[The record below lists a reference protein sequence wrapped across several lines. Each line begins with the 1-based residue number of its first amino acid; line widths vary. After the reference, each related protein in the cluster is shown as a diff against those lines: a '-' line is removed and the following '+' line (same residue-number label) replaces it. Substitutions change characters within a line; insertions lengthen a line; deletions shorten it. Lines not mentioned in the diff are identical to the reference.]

1 MHCSMHRGLCTM
13 TCLCHAPCHAPC
25 HETMRHAPL
34 LASQPWSV
42 PCPVPRA
49 VPHGPT
55 PFPGPCPGRASCR
68 TLCRAPCCAPCHAAS
83 RAPRHP
89 PRCAPRCPPCSAPCH
104 TVPRR
109 VPCAGSHT
117 TLTSRPVCEPCHAP
131 CRAAHR
137 AKPRAVYH
145 AMPHAV
151 PHAMP
156 RSVPRAV
163 PRAVP
168 CPVPRYAH
176 RAGDAEE
183 ASGARLPRAVTA
195 SSTSLRLLMRAI
207 NRVRLPP
214 RAPRQRGRTASPPA
228 MGPRRWLLCAA
239 RGDPAADE
247 RNTRGA
253 GKSTESENSSTSQ
266 FSNVKG
272 LLWKRLRE
280 RKGRGIPKAETPVV
294 TVPDGERVPSRSGSR
309 ESLLPPPSAAELDL
323 TGDNVIVRP
332 VHGSIVGEKFCFQI
346 ITGEGSRSFGCT
358 SLAERDRWIEN
369 LRRTVQ
375 PNKDN
380 CERLELAL
388 SLWVYEARDLPPRRR
403 LRCHLHLDGTLF
415 ARTTAKVAS
424 PDGELFWGELFQLAA
439 LPPAHA
445 LTLALCRDDHPGQL
459 MASIT
464 VPLAE
469 LAASRQP
476 LERWYPLSGPGG
488 GERVPSVRVRGR
500 YREVRVLP
508 IVRYKE
514 LAEFITFHYRE
525 LCAHLEPTI
534 AVRHKEEL
542 AGALVRV
549 LQSTGKAKSFLID
562 LGMAELDR
570 FDDREALIFREN
582 TLATKAI
589 DEYMKL
595 VGGKYLQDTLG
606 EAVAQLCTSDDSCE
620 VDPSKCAG
628 LDLSDNQNNLRQVC
642 EETFQRIAT
651 SCDAF
656 PAELGEIFAAW
667 QEECTARGKAP
678 IGQRLVSASLFLRF
692 LCPAIMSPSLFGLVQ
707 EYPSE
712 ATARTLTLVAKVIQN
727 LANFTTFGEKE
738 AYMGFM
744 NEFLEHN
751 WSTMTTFLQ
760 SVANPESS
768 VHMATYDGYVDL
780 ALELATLHLLL
791 CDIFS
796 SLDQA
801 TQEELEPLPTIL
813 TAIREGTP
821 VPVSVR
827 LSSTTERSP
836 AESFKPGFVPPRDLS
851 KHSPLIKSQSLISIR
866 RVRGRED
873 GPEPEPSPAP
883 VPSPP
888 PSRERRNVHRT
899 QSVPAQSKAARRLR
913 KQSSTEHVAEP
924 PAEDNLG
931 SPVPRATPGH
941 GKLRPSASLPRKST
955 VPWQRYAEE
964 AAAAAAQGELYAI
977 RPLEKHG
984 RLIEALRKEVAENRE
999 QLRLAETRAGEA
1011 EAQRRGLR
1019 QEQGQHRE
1027 QLELLRQQLDEANA
1041 RAANLGARLT
1051 AAEGARK
1058 KDLERL
1064 KTSEEKSRELQRR
1077 LSALERDQAELRGA
1091 VAQALGHPGRTGHW
1105 MPARGWDESG
1115 DDAQATSV

>member
-1 MHCSMHRGLCTM
+1 MEVEKPPLAPEAPTLLKTYKWRTAAPMGEREPERGTGSPGSRRWTRLQGWK
-13 TCLCHAPCHAPC
+13 
-25 HETMRHAPL
+25 RSY
-34 LASQPWSV
+34 SQPESDGLDDGAGKGTQAGA
-42 PCPVPRA
+42 PKASTRRSLFQRAFSAPSKGTKEPR
-49 VPHGPT
+49 GPE
-55 PFPGPCPGRASCR
+55 GGRA
-68 TLCRAPCCAPCHAAS
+68 TLQKY
-83 RAPRHP
+83 
-89 PRCAPRCPPCSAPCH
+89 
-104 TVPRR
+104 
-109 VPCAGSHT
+109 
-117 TLTSRPVCEPCHAP
+117 L
-131 CRAAHR
+131 
-137 AKPRAVYH
+137 
-145 AMPHAV
+145 
-151 PHAMP
+151 
-156 RSVPRAV
+156 RSMSKRKGHV
-163 PRAVP
+163 
-168 CPVPRYAH
+168 
-176 RAGDAEE
+176 E
-183 ASGARLPRAVTA
+183 SGARAEQVPHDAVPA
-195 SSTSLRLLMRAI
+195 STHGTSSIPLAPAPDAPVWDVSNFSLVDGHLVLVSRDEEAACRSR
-207 NRVRLPP
+207 NRTGSSISESSNLHP
-214 RAPRQRGRTASPPA
+214 AGGRRDP
-228 MGPRRWLLCAA
+228 
-239 RGDPAADE
+239 DPAADE
-247 RNTRGA
+247 RSTRGA
-253 GKSTESENSSTSQ
+253 GRSTESEIPPTSQ
-266 FSNVKG
+266 LSNVKG
-272 LLWKRLRE
+272 LLWKRLRD
-280 RKGRGIPKAETPVV
+280 RKGRGVPKTDTPAV

-415 ARTTAKVAS
+415 ARTTAKVAG

-439 LPPAHA
+439 LPPARA
-445 LTLALCRDDHPGQL
+445 LTLALCRDDHPGQPV
-459 MASIT
+459 ASIT

-469 LAASRQP
+469 LAAARQP

-525 LCAHLEPTI
+525 LCARLEPTI

-562 LGMAELDR
+562 LGVAELDR

-642 EETFQRIAT
+642 EETFQSIAA

-692 LCPAIMSPSLFGLVQ
+692 LCPAVMSPSLFGLVQ

-751 WSTMTTFLQ
+751 WSTMTAFLQ

-827 LSSTTERSP
+827 LSSTTERRYRP

-873 GPEPEPSPAP
+873 GPEPEPAPAP
-883 VPSPP
+883 LPSPP
-888 PSRERRNVHRT
+888 PSRDRRNVQRT

-913 KQSSTEHVAEP
+913 KQSSAEHVAEP
-924 PAEDNLG
+924 PVEDNAG
-931 SPVPRATPGH
+931 SHVARDASGH
-941 GKLRPSASLPRKST
+941 GKLRSSASLPRKST

-964 AAAAAAQGELYAI
+964 AAAAAVQGELYAI

-999 QLRLAETRAGEA
+999 KLRLAETRAGEM
-1011 EAQRRGLR
+1011 EAQHRGLR
-1019 QEQGQHRE
+1019 QEQGQQRE
-1027 QLELLRQQLDEANA
+1027 QLERLRQQLEETNA

-1051 AAEGARK
+1051 AAEGTRK

-1064 KTSEEKSRELQRR
+1064 KSSEEKNRELERR
-1077 LSALERDQAELRGA
+1077 LSALEREQAELRGA
-1091 VAQALGHPGRTGHW
+1091 VAQALGHPGRTGRR
-1105 MPARGWDESG
+1105 MLARGWDESG

>member
-1 MHCSMHRGLCTM
+1 MEVETPPEPPTLLKTYKWRTAAPVGDREAEKATGPPGHRTTGSPGSRRWTRLQGWKRSYSHPESDGHQDGTGRGHSGSGGPPKAS
-13 TCLCHAPCHAPC
+13 TRRSLFQRAFSAPSKVTKEPRGPEGGRA
-25 HETMRHAPL
+25 TLQKYLR
-34 LASQPWSV
+34 SV
-42 PCPVPRA
+42 SKRKGHGESGGPRA
-49 VPHGPT
+49 EPVVHEAVPVSTHGT
-55 PFPGPCPGRASCR
+55 PAPDALVWDVSNFSLVDGHLVLVGRDEEASCR
-68 TLCRAPCCAPCHAAS
+68 S
-83 RAPRHP
+83 RTQTGSSISDSTNLHGAGGRRDPDP
-89 PRCAPRCPPCSAPCH
+89 AGEERCP
-104 TVPRR
+104 
-109 VPCAGSHT
+109 
-117 TLTSRPVCEPCHAP
+117 
-131 CRAAHR
+131 
-137 AKPRAVYH
+137 
-145 AMPHAV
+145 
-151 PHAMP
+151 
-156 RSVPRAV
+156 
-163 PRAVP
+163 
-168 CPVPRYAH
+168 
-176 RAGDAEE
+176 
-183 ASGARLPRAVTA
+183 
-195 SSTSLRLLMRAI
+195 
-207 NRVRLPP
+207 
-214 RAPRQRGRTASPPA
+214 RG
-228 MGPRRWLLCAA
+228 G
-239 RGDPAADE
+239 
-247 RNTRGA
+247 
-253 GKSTESENSSTSQ
+253 GKSTESETSQ

-280 RKGRGIPKAETPVV
+280 RKGRGVPKAETPVV

-309 ESLLPPPSAAELDL
+309 ESLLPPPSVAELDL

-332 VHGSIVGEKFCFQI
+332 VHGSIVGERFCFQI

-415 ARTTAKVAS
+415 ARTTAKVAG

-439 LPPAHA
+439 LPPSRA
-445 LTLALCRDDHPGQL
+445 LTLALCRDDHPGQPV
-459 MASIT
+459 ASIT
-464 VPLAE
+464 VPLSE
-469 LAASRQP
+469 LAATRQP
-476 LERWYPLSGPGG
+476 LERWYPLSAPAG

-525 LCAHLEPTI
+525 LCARLEPTI

-562 LGMAELDR
+562 LGVAELDR

-651 SCDAF
+651 SYEAF

-667 QEECTARGKAP
+667 QEECAARGKTP

-751 WSTMTTFLQ
+751 WSTMRDFLQ

-813 TAIREGTP
+813 TAIKEGTP

-827 LSSTTERSP
+827 LSSTTERRYRP

-866 RVRGRED
+866 RVRGREE

-888 PSRERRNVHRT
+888 PSNRERRNVQRT
-899 QSVPAQSKAARRLR
+899 QSVPAQNKATRRLR
-913 KQSSTEHVAEP
+913 KQSSVEHVEGP
-924 PAEDNLG
+924 PTEDNLG
-931 SPVPRATPGH
+931 TLAHHNAPGR
-941 GKLRPSASLPRKST
+941 GKMRSSASLPRKST

-964 AAAAAAQGELYAI
+964 AAAAQGELYAI

-984 RLIEALRKEVAENRE
+984 RLIEGLRKEVGENRE
-999 QLRLAETRAGEA
+999 KIRSVEMKVGEM
-1011 EAQRRGLR
+1011 E
-1019 QEQGQHRE
+1019 EQHQE
-1027 QLELLRQQLDEANA
+1027 QLERLRKQLEEANA

-1051 AAEGARK
+1051 AAEGTRK

-1064 KTSEEKSRELQRR
+1064 KSSEEKSRELVRAGTRVHPWVTGGTREWSDGVPSQEKR
-1077 LSALERDQAELRGA
+1077 LSALEREQAELRGA
-1091 VAQALGHPGRTGHW
+1091 ITQALGHPGRTGRR
-1105 MPARGWDESG
+1105 MAARGWDESG

>member
-1 MHCSMHRGLCTM
+1 MEVEKPSLGPEPPTLLKTYKWRTTAPMGDREAERGTGSPGSRRWTRLQGWK
-13 TCLCHAPCHAPC
+13 
-25 HETMRHAPL
+25 RSY
-34 LASQPWSV
+34 SQPESDSPDDGAGKGSSNLGAPKASTRRSLFQRAFSAPSKGMKETRGPEGGKATLQKYLRSMSKRKGHV
-42 PCPVPRA
+42 ENGARAEQVLHDA
-49 VPHGPT
+49 VPASTHGTSSIP
-55 PFPGPCPGRASCR
+55 PAPAPDAPVWDVSNFLLVDGHLVLVGRDEEASCR
-68 TLCRAPCCAPCHAAS
+68 IRNQTGSSISESTNL
-83 RAPRHP
+83 HP
-89 PRCAPRCPPCSAPCH
+89 AGG
-104 TVPRR
+104 RR
-109 VPCAGSHT
+109 DP
-117 TLTSRPVCEPCHAP
+117 
-131 CRAAHR
+131 
-137 AKPRAVYH
+137 
-145 AMPHAV
+145 
-151 PHAMP
+151 
-156 RSVPRAV
+156 
-163 PRAVP
+163 
-168 CPVPRYAH
+168 
-176 RAGDAEE
+176 
-183 ASGARLPRAVTA
+183 
-195 SSTSLRLLMRAI
+195 
-207 NRVRLPP
+207 
-214 RAPRQRGRTASPPA
+214 
-228 MGPRRWLLCAA
+228 
-239 RGDPAADE
+239 DPAADE
-247 RNTRGA
+247 RSTRGA
-253 GKSTESENSSTSQ
+253 GRSTESETSPASQ

-280 RKGRGIPKAETPVV
+280 RKGRGVPKAETPAV
-294 TVPDGERVPSRSGSR
+294 TVPNGERVPSRSGSR

-323 TGDNVIVRP
+323 TGDNVIIRP

-439 LPPAHA
+439 LPPARA
-445 LTLALCRDDHPGQL
+445 LTLALCRDDQPGQPV
-459 MASIT
+459 ASIT

-469 LAASRQP
+469 LAATRQP

-562 LGMAELDR
+562 LGVAELDR

-606 EAVAQLCTSDDSCE
+606 EVVAQLCTSDDSCE

-642 EETFQRIAT
+642 EETFQRIAA

-667 QEECTARGKAP
+667 QEECAARGKAP

-751 WSTMTTFLQ
+751 WSTMTEFLQ

-827 LSSTTERSP
+827 LSSTVERSP

-873 GPEPEPSPAP
+873 GPEPEPTPAP
-883 VPSPP
+883 VPAPP
-888 PSRERRNVHRT
+888 PSRERRNVQRT

-913 KQSSTEHVAEP
+913 KQSSAEHVAEP
-924 PAEDNLG
+924 PVEDNLG
-931 SPVPRATPGH
+931 SLVPHDTPGH
-941 GKLRPSASLPRKST
+941 GKLRSSASLPRKST

-999 QLRLAETRAGEA
+999 KLRLAETRAGEM
-1011 EAQRRGLR
+1011 EVQHRGWQ

-1027 QLELLRQQLDEANA
+1027 QLERLRQQLEEANA

-1051 AAEGARK
+1051 AAEGTRK

-1064 KTSEEKSRELQRR
+1064 KISEEKSRELERR
-1077 LSALERDQAELRGA
+1077 LSALEREQAELRGA
-1091 VAQALGHPGRTGHW
+1091 IAQALGHPGRMGRR
-1105 MPARGWDESG
+1105 MLARGWDESG

>member
-1 MHCSMHRGLCTM
+1 MEVEKPPAAAETPTLLKTYKWRTAAPMGDREPERGTGSPGSRRWTRLQGWKRSYSQPESDGPDDGAGKGAPKASTRRSLFQRAFSAPSKVAKEPRSPEGGKATLQKYLRSMSKRKGHGESGARAERAHRDALPTPES
-13 TCLCHAPCHAPC
+13 THSTP
-25 HETMRHAPL
+25 TAPL
-34 LASQPWSV
+34 APAPDV
-42 PCPVPRA
+42 PVWD
-49 VPHGPT
+49 VSNFSLVDGQLIHV
-55 PFPGPCPGRASCR
+55 GRDEEASCR
-68 TLCRAPCCAPCHAAS
+68 S
-83 RAPRHP
+83 RNRTGSSISESTNLHP
-89 PRCAPRCPPCSAPCH
+89 AGG
-104 TVPRR
+104 RR
-109 VPCAGSHT
+109 DT
-117 TLTSRPVCEPCHAP
+117 
-131 CRAAHR
+131 
-137 AKPRAVYH
+137 
-145 AMPHAV
+145 
-151 PHAMP
+151 
-156 RSVPRAV
+156 
-163 PRAVP
+163 
-168 CPVPRYAH
+168 
-176 RAGDAEE
+176 
-183 ASGARLPRAVTA
+183 
-195 SSTSLRLLMRAI
+195 
-207 NRVRLPP
+207 
-214 RAPRQRGRTASPPA
+214 
-228 MGPRRWLLCAA
+228 
-239 RGDPAADE
+239 DPATEE
-247 RNTRGA
+247 RNTRAA
-253 GKSTESENSSTSQ
+253 GKGTDSDASVTSQ

-272 LLWKRLRE
+272 LLWKRLRD
-280 RKGRGIPKAETPVV
+280 RKGRAVPKTETTAVA
-294 TVPDGERVPSRSGSR
+294 DGERTPSQSGSR

-323 TGDNVIVRP
+323 TGDNVIIRP

-346 ITGEGSRSFGCT
+346 ITAEGSRSFGCT

-388 SLWVYEARDLPPRRR
+388 SLWVYEARDLPPRRH
-403 LRCHLHLDGTLF
+403 LRCHLLLDGALF
-415 ARTTAKVAS
+415 ARTTAKVAGA
-424 PDGELFWGELFQLAA
+424 DGELFWGELFQLAA
-439 LPPAHA
+439 LPPARA
-445 LTLALCRDDHPGQL
+445 LTLALCRDDQGHPCQTV
-459 MASIT
+459 ASVT

-469 LAASRQP
+469 LAAARQP
-476 LERWYPLSGPGG
+476 LERWYPLGG
-488 GERVPSVRVRGR
+488 HGSGERAPAVRVRGR

-542 AGALVRV
+542 AGTLVHV
-549 LQSTGKAKSFLID
+549 LQSTGKAKAFLID
-562 LGMAELDR
+562 LGVAELDR

-606 EAVAQLCTSDDSCE
+606 EALAQLCTSDDSCE

-628 LDLSDNQNNLRQVC
+628 PDLSDNQNNLRQVC

-651 SCDAF
+651 SCEAF

-667 QEECTARGKAP
+667 QEECAARGKAA

-751 WSTMTTFLQ
+751 WGPMTAFLQ

-813 TAIREGTP
+813 NAIREGTP

-836 AESFKPGFVPPRDLS
+836 AESHKPGFVPPRDLS
-851 KHSPLIKSQSLISIR
+851 KHSPLIKSQSLVSIR
-866 RVRGRED
+866 RVRSRED
-873 GPEPEPSPAP
+873 GTDAEPGRAPSPS
-883 VPSPP
+883 PSPRP
-888 PSRERRNVHRT
+888 GRERRNVQRT
-899 QSVPAQSKAARRLR
+899 QSVPAQNKAARRLR
-913 KQSSTEHVAEP
+913 KQGSAEQVAGTQGEEP
-924 PAEDNLG
+924 PG
-931 SPVPRATPGH
+931 VSGPRDATGRS
-941 GKLRPSASLPRKST
+941 KLRSSVSLPRKST

-964 AAAAAAQGELYAI
+964 AAAAQGELYAI

-984 RLIEALRKEVAENRE
+984 RLIEALGKEVAENRE
-999 QLRLAETRAGEA
+999 KLRRAEARAGEL
-1011 EAQRRGLR
+1011 EAQHRGLR
-1019 QEQGQHRE
+1019 QEQGQHRQ
-1027 QLELLRQQLDEANA
+1027 QLERLRQQLDEANA
-1041 RAANLGARLT
+1041 RVANLGARLT
-1051 AAEGARK
+1051 AAEGTRK

-1064 KTSEEKSRELQRR
+1064 KASEEKGRALESRI
-1077 LSALERDQAELRGA
+1077 SALERDHTELRA
-1091 VAQALGHPGRTGHW
+1091 AIAQLRGHPGRTGHRA
-1105 MPARGWDESG
+1105 PGTPSWDEG
-1115 DDAQATSV
+1115 GEDAQATSV

>member
-1 MHCSMHRGLCTM
+1 MDTRRMDTSLDGPWSRWTPGGWTPAWMEVEKPPLGPEPPTLLKTYKWRTAAPMGDREPERGTGSPGSRRWTRLQGWK
-13 TCLCHAPCHAPC
+13 
-25 HETMRHAPL
+25 RSY
-34 LASQPWSV
+34 SQPESDGLDDGAGKGTQ
-42 PCPVPRA
+42 PGAPKASTRRSLFQRAFSAPSKGTKEPR
-49 VPHGPT
+49 GPE
-55 PFPGPCPGRASCR
+55 GGRA
-68 TLCRAPCCAPCHAAS
+68 TLQKY
-83 RAPRHP
+83 
-89 PRCAPRCPPCSAPCH
+89 
-104 TVPRR
+104 
-109 VPCAGSHT
+109 
-117 TLTSRPVCEPCHAP
+117 L
-131 CRAAHR
+131 
-137 AKPRAVYH
+137 
-145 AMPHAV
+145 
-151 PHAMP
+151 
-156 RSVPRAV
+156 RSMSKRKGHV
-163 PRAVP
+163 
-168 CPVPRYAH
+168 
-176 RAGDAEE
+176 E
-183 ASGARLPRAVTA
+183 SGARAEQVLHDAVPASTHGTSSIPLAPAPDAPVWDVSNFSLVDGHLVLVSRDEEIRLRMRGAPGVPGEAPRA
-195 SSTSLRLLMRAI
+195 R
-207 NRVRLPP
+207 
-214 RAPRQRGRTASPPA
+214 SPP
-228 MGPRRWLLCAA
+228 PKQ
-239 RGDPAADE
+239 PSPYP
-247 RNTRGA
+247 T
-253 GKSTESENSSTSQ
+253 Q
-266 FSNVKG
+266 G

-280 RKGRGIPKAETPVV
+280 RKGRGVPKTDTSAVM
-294 TVPDGERVPSRSGSR
+294 VPDGERVPSRSGSR

-375 PNKDN
+375 PNKVGVRGHPWDTPRDGN
-380 CERLELAL
+380 PQHPGRGHPLP
-388 SLWVYEARDLPPRRR
+388 SSRDLPPRRR

-415 ARTTAKVAS
+415 ARTTAKVAG

-439 LPPAHA
+439 LPPARA
-445 LTLALCRDDHPGQL
+445 LTLALCRDDHPGQPV
-459 MASIT
+459 ASIT

-469 LAASRQP
+469 LAAARQP

-488 GERVPSVRVRGR
+488 SERVPSVRVRGR

-525 LCAHLEPTI
+525 LCARLEPTI

-562 LGMAELDR
+562 LGVAELDR

-582 TLATKAI
+582 RWPPRPS
-589 DEYMKL
+589 MS
-595 VGGKYLQDTLG
+595 

-642 EETFQRIAT
+642 EETFQRIAA

-692 LCPAIMSPSLFGLVQ
+692 LCPAVMSPSLFGLVQ

-751 WSTMTTFLQ
+751 WSTMTAFLQ

-796 SLDQA
+796 SLDQV

-873 GPEPEPSPAP
+873 GP
-883 VPSPP
+883 
-888 PSRERRNVHRT
+888 
-899 QSVPAQSKAARRLR
+899 
-913 KQSSTEHVAEP
+913 
-924 PAEDNLG
+924 G
-931 SPVPRATPGH
+931 
-941 GKLRPSASLPRKST
+941 
-955 VPWQRYAEE
+955 E
-964 AAAAAAQGELYAI
+964 AGVAAAQGELYAI

-999 QLRLAETRAGEA
+999 KLRLAETRAGEM
-1011 EAQRRGLR
+1011 EAQHRGLR
-1019 QEQGQHRE
+1019 QEQGQQRE
-1027 QLELLRQQLDEANA
+1027 QLERLRQQLEETNA

-1051 AAEGARK
+1051 AAEGTRK

-1064 KTSEEKSRELQRR
+1064 KISEEKNRELERR
-1077 LSALERDQAELRGA
+1077 LSALEREQAELRGA
-1091 VAQALGHPGRTGHW
+1091 IAQALGHPGRTGRR